1 MEQICEAC
9 TAARLEMPASL
20 LLTRSNRPFSQ
31 ETATRRFFC
40 ELGVVCRTERSIVR
54 KTVSAPLHSVTFF
67 LRSALG
73 AELEF
78 QTQDADRT
86 TTDEV
91 LTISKIRPRPQLFSP
106 SITGPPSIPLEEI
119 IALAFPFSGKTRQT
133 DPLVLFPP
141 ALTFCGENTRL
152 LLLLFSQYISHVRC
166 LYPVLLPSAFDPL
179 LPLPQKAKT
188 FTTLP
193 FPPSLQIE
201 ARGEVALL
209 LPTCPF
215 PKVPLPR
222 SKLGFLKG
230 TVRYYA
236 F

>member
-152 LLLLFSQYISHVRC
+152 LLLFSQYISHVRC
-166 LYPVLLPSAFDPL
+166 LPPL
-179 LPLPQKAKT
+179 LLFLPPLIPSLPPLPQRAKT

-193 FPPSLQIE
+193 FPPSLRIE
-201 ARGEVALL
+201 ACGEV
-209 LPTCPF
+209 
-215 PKVPLPR
+215 VP
-222 SKLGFLKG
+222 
-230 TVRYYA
+230 
-236 F
+236 